1 MVMYILQIVVIISV
15 LLSTVIVVG
24 SIALKLLP
32 KGIINNVTIKKL
44 ANDIIFF
51 NLDIVKRSLATLM
64 AFIILVIISGLV
76 YYGTKAEIKETLSQY
91 EDNYPIIILVRNLGI
106 IFGYDKFNIKL
117 LILCLLST
125 VIQYVILSS
134 NRFKLLLR
142 LPKGD

>member
-1 MVMYILQIVVIISV
+1 MIMYILQIVVIISA
-15 LLSTVIVVG
+15 LLSTVIVGG
-24 SIALKLLP
+24 SIAFKLLP
-32 KGIINNVTIKKL
+32 KGVINNVTIKKL

-51 NLDIVKRSLATLM
+51 NLDIVKRLLATLM
-64 AFIILVIISGLV
+64 AFIILVIISDLA
-76 YYGTKAEIKETLSQY
+76 YYGTKPGIEETLSQY
-91 EDNYPIIILVRNLGI
+91 EDNYPIIILIRNLGI

>member
-1 MVMYILQIVVIISV
+1 M
-15 LLSTVIVVG
+15 
-24 SIALKLLP
+24 P

-44 ANDIIFF
+44 ANDIVFF

-125 VIQYVILSS
+125 VVQYVILSS

>member
-15 LLSTVIVVG
+15 LLSTVIVGG

-76 YYGTKAEIKETLSQY
+76 YYG
-91 EDNYPIIILVRNLGI
+91 
-106 IFGYDKFNIKL
+106 
-117 LILCLLST
+117 
-125 VIQYVILSS
+125 
-134 NRFKLLLR
+134 
-142 LPKGD
+142 PKQK

>member
-1 MVMYILQIVVIISV
+1 MVMCILQIVVIIFV
-15 LLSTVIVVG
+15 LLSTVIVGG
-24 SIALKLLP
+24 SIVLKLLP
-32 KGIINNVTIKKL
+32 KGIINNATIKKL
-44 ANDIIFF
+44 ANDSCIT
-51 NLDIVKRSLATLM
+51 NLDVVRRSLATLM

-125 VIQYVILSS
+125 VVQYVILSS

>member
-1 MVMYILQIVVIISV
+1 MVMYILQIVALISV
-15 LLSTVIVVG
+15 LLSTIIVGG
-24 SIALKLLP
+24 SIVLKLLP
-32 KGIINNVTIKKL
+32 KGIINNAIIKKL

-51 NLDIVKRSLATLM
+51 NLDVVKRSLATLM
-64 AFIILVIISGLV
+64 AFISLVIISGLV

-125 VIQYVILSS
+125 VVQYVILSS

>member
-1 MVMYILQIVVIISV
+1 MVMYILQIVALISV
-15 LLSTVIVVG
+15 LLSTIIVGG

-44 ANDIIFF
+44 ANDIVFF
-51 NLDIVKRSLATLM
+51 NLDVVKRSLATLM
-64 AFIILVIISGLV
+64 AFITLVIISGLV
-76 YYGTKAEIKETLSQY
+76 YYGTKAGIKETLSQY
-91 EDNYPIIILVRNLGI
+91 EDNYPIIILIRNLGI
-106 IFGYDKFNIKL
+106 IFGYDKFNVKL

-125 VIQYVILSS
+125 IIQYVILSS

>member
-1 MVMYILQIVVIISV
+1 MVMYILQIVVIIFV
-15 LLSTVIVVG
+15 LLSTVIVGG
-24 SIALKLLP
+24 SIVLKLLP
-32 KGIINNVTIKKL
+32 KGIINNATIKKL

-51 NLDIVKRSLATLM
+51 NLDGVRRSLATLM

-125 VIQYVILSS
+125 VVQYVILSS

>member
-1 MVMYILQIVVIISV
+1 MVMYVLQIVALISV
-15 LLSTVIVVG
+15 LLSTIIVGG

-44 ANDIIFF
+44 ANDIVFF

-106 IFGYDKFNIKL
+106 IFW
-117 LILCLLST
+117 
-125 VIQYVILSS
+125 V
-134 NRFKLLLR
+134 
-142 LPKGD
+142 

>member
-15 LLSTVIVVG
+15 LLSTVIVGG

-64 AFIILVIISGLV
+64 AFIILVIISDLV

-106 IFGYDKFNIKL
+106 IFW
-117 LILCLLST
+117 
-125 VIQYVILSS
+125 V
-134 NRFKLLLR
+134 
-142 LPKGD
+142 